1 MVKTNIAFLTTSMPL
16 RKGKGGGDQLAVGT
30 ELSGTPPGQNI
41 APMVWCKKKNK
52 TVQCQKFQNVGAKKC
67 LVIILD
73 KSQQARKNSL
83 VYSWG

>member
-41 APMVWCKKKNK
+41 APMVWCKKKK
-52 TVQCQKFQNVGAKKC
+52 Q
-67 LVIILD
+67 
-73 KSQQARKNSL
+73 
-83 VYSWG
+83 YSVRSVKM